1 VAKEEKSHTWEEKC
15 YLLASCRPQKVYLPL
30 LHIKLGLIKNFV
42 KVMDHDGQGFLY
54 LQRKFP
60 RISDAKIKEGIFI
73 GPQIRE
79 LMKDQD
85 FEGS

>member
-1 VAKEEKSHTWEEKC
+1 
-15 YLLASCRPQKVYLPL
+15 VYLPP
-30 LHIKLGLIKNFV
+30 LHIKLGFMKNFV
-42 KVMDHDGQGFLY
+42 KAMDHDDQGFLY

-60 RISDAKIKEGIFI
+60 STSDVKIKEGIFI

-85 FEGS
+85 FERS

>member
-1 VAKEEKSHTWEEKC
+1 M
-15 YLLASCRPQKVYLPL
+15 
-30 LHIKLGLIKNFV
+30 KNFV
-42 KVMDHDGQGFLY
+42 KAMDCDGQGFFY

-60 RISDAKIKEGIFI
+60 KISDAKIKEEIFI

-85 FEGS
+85 IERSLNESEKAVWRSFQKVVKNFLGNKKTEKL